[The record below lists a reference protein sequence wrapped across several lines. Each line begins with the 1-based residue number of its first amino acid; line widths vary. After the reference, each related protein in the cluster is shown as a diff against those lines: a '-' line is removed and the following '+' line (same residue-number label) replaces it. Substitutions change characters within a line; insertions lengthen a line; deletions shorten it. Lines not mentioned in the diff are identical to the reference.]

1 MSALTLLFKIVLE
14 VLARS
19 IKQEKEKKCIQI
31 GKEKYLY
38 LQMTQLFIQKVL
50 RNPPKII
57 IINEFIKVSGRI
69 NMQISTV
76 SLYTC
81 NEKSKNIIMKT
92 TPFTAISKR
101 IKYFEINLTREVQ
114 DVFYKNYKILIEEI
128 REDLNK
134 WKGIPCTFN
143 ILGWQS
149 PPNLTIVW
157 TQSLSKF
164 QLITLQN

>member
-1 MSALTLLFKIVLE
+1 
-14 VLARS
+14 
-19 IKQEKEKKCIQI
+19 
-31 GKEKYLY
+31 
-38 LQMTQLFIQKVL
+38 
-50 RNPPKII
+50 
-57 IINEFIKVSGRI
+57 
-69 NMQISTV
+69 MQISTV

-143 ILGWQS
+143 ILG
-149 PPNLTIVW
+149 
-157 TQSLSKF
+157 
-164 QLITLQN
+164 